1 MVWSG
6 ARYLP
11 RGGKHVDAECML
23 MHAWSVMGKSK
34 PKQTATAIAA
44 LGGMARKEALTPA
57 QRSDIAAK
65 AAQARWASGAPVK
78 AHLSGVIEIGDA
90 KIPCAVL
97 TSGQRVLS
105 ENAITYAILGGRS
118 GASKR
123 LKERGAPLPL
133 FLAPSNLTPYIS
145 KEMIDGPLRP
155 VEYRDGD
162 RTVMGYDA
170 TLLPLVCDVWLKA
183 RADGALQKQ
192 QLDKAMKAEILTRS
206 LAKVGIIALV
216 DEATGYQYERARH
229 ALADILEAFIAKELA
244 DWAKTF
250 DDEFYREIFR
260 LRGWDATDIR
270 RRPGVVG
277 KWTTDIVYARLAPG
291 VLDELK
297 RVTPR
302 DDRGKPKAKYF
313 QSLTNTGV
321 QSLLKHLGS
330 VTTLM
335 NVSDSW
341 SQFMDALERRHPKY
355 NTQLL
360 LSFIET
366 EQRDRDDRLTQ

>member
-1 MVWSG
+1 
-6 ARYLP
+6 
-11 RGGKHVDAECML
+11 ML
-23 MHAWSVMGKSK
+23 AGVMSK
-34 PKQTATAIAA
+34 EQKQTPKEVAA
-44 LGGMARKEALTPA
+44 LGGIARKEALSPA
-57 QRSDIAAK
+57 QRKDIAAK
-65 AAQARWASGAPVK
+65 AAEARWASGSLMK
-78 AHLSGVIEIGDA
+78 THLSGVIEIGDS

-97 TSGQRVLS
+97 ANGQRVLS
-105 ENAITYAILGGRS
+105 ESAITNAILGGRS

-133 FLAPSNLTPYIS
+133 FLAPSNLTPYIP
-145 KEMIDGPLRP
+145 KEMLDGPLQP
-155 VEYRDGD
+155 IQYKDGD
-162 RTVMGYDA
+162 RTVLGFDA

-192 QLDKAMKAEILTRS
+192 QLDKAMKAEILMRS

-216 DEATGYQYERARH
+216 DEATGYQYERARN

-250 DDEFYREIFR
+250 DDEFYREIYR

-302 DDRGKPKAKYF
+302 NEKGRPKAKFF

-321 QSLLKHLGS
+321 QALLKHLGS

-341 SQFMDALERRHPKY
+341 SQFMSALDRRHPKY
-355 NTQLL
+355 APQLL
-360 LSFIET
+360 MPFIET
-366 EQRDRDDRLTQ
+366 EQKDRNEIASEQDEAKTE